1 MFFFVFLFVWLM
13 KIVDGTC
20 GCFVFFLKVGCTF
33 LVMVWHVVKYH
44 FRFHLKSTVVTNY
57 STFQIHGLTL
67 QETKL
72 VTKEEGIPDDWEG
85 A

>member
-1 MFFFVFLFVWLM
+1 MEHVVAS
-13 KIVDGTC
+13 C
-20 GCFVFFLKVGCTF
+20 FFLKVGCAF

-44 FRFHLKSTVVTNY
+44 FRFHLKSTVVTNC